1 MRKTFR
7 LGIAS
12 VMLLTLVAVGLAVET
27 SGGKSSAWQMI
38 KAVGAQSNGQ
48 GQPQNCNN
56 RIVSGRY
63 AYDIQGTIIA
73 PPPVTPAAAVGV
85 ADFDGMG
92 SLTISDI
99 ASFAGTVV
107 PRTGSGT
114 YSVQPDCTATLSLT
128 ILTGFP
134 LGTIFH
140 LHGVII
146 GRGEEIKFI
155 QTDQGT
161 MFTGTAERQ

>member
-1 MRKTFR
+1 MRRTCK

-12 VMLLTLVAVGLAVET
+12 VMLLTLFAIGLILET
-27 SGGKSSAWQMI
+27 SGGKSSGWPMI
-38 KAVGAQSNGQ
+38 QTVGAQSNGQ
-48 GQPQNCNN
+48 GQPQNCSN

-63 AYDIQGTIIA
+63 AYDIQGTIFA

-92 SLTISDI
+92 SLTISDV

-107 PRTGSGT
+107 SRTGSGT

-128 ILTGFP
+128 ILTGLP
-134 LGTIFH
+134 VGTIFH
-140 LHGVII
+140 LRGVII
-146 GRGEEIKFI
+146 GRGAEIKFI

>member
-1 MRKTFR
+1 MRRTFR

-12 VMLLTLVAVGLAVET
+12 VMLLTLLAVGLLVKT
-27 SGGKSSAWQMI
+27 SGGKSSGWPMI
-38 KAVGAQSNGQ
+38 QTVGAQSNGQ
-48 GQPQNCNN
+48 GQPQNCSN

-63 AYDIQGTIIA
+63 AYDIQGTIFA

-92 SLTISDI
+92 SLTISDV

-107 PRTGSGT
+107 SRTGSGT
-114 YSVQPDCTATLSLT
+114 YSVQPDCTLTLSLT

-134 LGTIFH
+134 VGTPFH